1 MTEPK
6 VRVQC
11 LREMV
16 RAAQL
21 KLWAMHAKVTSLLRL
36 GEVGEDGLEPDAE
49 TLAAVARGRVALARD
64 SLPAGAD
71 MSTLLGAVRALE
83 EANGS
88 PVPEPEC
95 PTNPGNAFVSL
106 KALLHQIELCAAAC
120 VTMAATRCVQAAT
133 HAYRLQ
139 PHA

>member
-11 LREMV
+11 LMEMM

-21 KLWAMHAKVTSLLRL
+21 KLWAMHAKVTSLLWL
-36 GEVGEDGLEPDAE
+36 GEVDEDELQPDEE
-49 TLAAVARGRVALARD
+49 TLAAVAKGHVALAAG
-64 SLPAGAD
+64 SLPEGAD

-88 PVPEPEC
+88 PVPELESVL
-95 PTNPGNAFVSL
+95 NHGNAFVPL
-106 KALLHQIELCAAAC
+106 KALLHQIELCAAA
-120 VTMAATRCVQAAT
+120 
-133 HAYRLQ
+133 L
-139 PHA
+139 

>member
-11 LREMV
+11 LKEMV
-16 RAAQL
+16 RETQL

-36 GEVGEDGLEPDAE
+36 GEVGEDGLVPDAE
-49 TLAAVARGRVALARD
+49 TLAAVARGRVALAVG
-64 SLPAGAD
+64 SLPEGAD

-88 PVPEPEC
+88 PVPELESV
-95 PTNPGNAFVSL
+95 NHGNAFVPL
-106 KALLHQIELCAAAC
+106 KALLHQIELCAAA
-120 VTMAATRCVQAAT
+120 
-133 HAYRLQ
+133 L
-139 PHA
+139 

>member
-1 MTEPK
+1 
-6 VRVQC
+6 
-11 LREMV
+11 MV

-64 SLPAGAD
+64 SLPEGAD

-95 PTNPGNAFVSL
+95 PTNHGNAFVSL